1 LRGELFTNSLI
12 HSYKVEKNNLLNGE
26 EKKNNLSNSIDIKT
40 QKLSKNFGAVQA
52 LKDLDVE
59 VRRGSTFGFLGP
71 NGAGKTTTVRI
82 LSGLLKPSSGTASVC
97 GFDVGTQRDEIKAAT
112 GLLPEAPGLYSKL
125 SAVEFLEFIGALN
138 NLTGEAV
145 HRRIDQ
151 LLRLLGLEG
160 RRNDLLES
168 YSSGMKQK
176 VLVASTIL
184 HEPRLVFLDEPTSRL
199 DPAASALVKELI
211 LAMAKETETTFFIC
225 THMTDFA
232 EDVCEIIGI
241 LNQGVLTTL
250 GSPREIVDQVGVQ
263 DLEDA
268 YLKIVGGEVDRESL
282 LSWRS

>member
-1 LRGELFTNSLI
+1 MASDG
-12 HSYKVEKNNLLNGE
+12 
-26 EKKNNLSNSIDIKT
+26 IDIRT
-40 QKLSKNFGAVQA
+40 EGLSKNFGTIQA
-52 LKDLDVE
+52 LKDLDLE

-82 LSGLLKPSSGTASVC
+82 LSGLLKPSAGLASVC
-97 GFDVGTQRDEIKAAT
+97 GYDVNRQRDEIKAVT

-138 NLTGEAV
+138 NISGDVLKN
-145 HRRIDQ
+145 RIDS
-151 LLRLLGLEG
+151 LLGILGLEG
-160 RRNDLLES
+160 RQNDLLES

-184 HEPRLVFLDEPTSRL
+184 HEPQLVFLDEPTSRL
-199 DPAASALVKELI
+199 DPAASALVKEMI

-241 LNQGVLTTL
+241 LNEGVLTTL
-250 GSPREIVDQVGVQ
+250 GTPQEIIKNTEAS
-263 DLEDA
+263 DLEEA

-282 LSWRS
+282 LSWRK